1 MSFIASRLRGMGGTP
16 KVKERPLAAGASGL
30 KGALLLVDANGAY
43 ATCGADPAAIAA
55 VALSD
60 YGVDSGG
67 FIHTGKKEF
76 PPGFMQAVSVQDNQ
90 PFHAEYVG
98 ALPAADGGSYGVVLD
113 ADGRWKVDFTEVAAT
128 RVKLVGRLTN
138 SPENRN
144 RVEVVV
150 LAANVQIN
158 Q

>member
-1 MSFIASRLRGMGGTP
+1 MSFIAARLRAGHTP
-16 KVKERPLAAGASGL
+16 RIKERPLAAGAAGK

-55 VALSD
+55 VAQSD
-60 YGVDSGG
+60 YGPNATG
-67 FIHTGKKEF
+67 FGLASHEF
-76 PPGFMQAVSVQDNQ
+76 PPGYMQAVSVQDNQ

-98 ALPAADGGSYGVVLD
+98 ALPAANGGSYGVILD
-113 ADGRWKVDFTEVAAT
+113 ADGRWKVDFAEVVNT
-128 RVKLVGRLTN
+128 RVKLVGRLTD

>member
-1 MSFIASRLRGMGGTP
+1 MSFIAARLRAGHTP
-16 KVKERPLAAGASGL
+16 KIKERPLAAGAAGK

-55 VALSD
+55 VAQSD
-60 YGVDSGG
+60 YGPNATG
-67 FIHTGKKEF
+67 FGLASHEF
-76 PPGFMQAVSVQDNQ
+76 PPGYMGAVSVQDNQ
-90 PFHAEYVG
+90 PFHAEYIG
-98 ALPAADGGSYGVVLD
+98 ALPAANGGSYGVILD
-113 ADGRWKVDFTEVAAT
+113 ADGRWKVDFNEVVNT
-128 RVKLVGRLTN
+128 RLKLVGRLTD

-144 RVEVVV
+144 RVEVVF

>member
-1 MSFIASRLRGMGGTP
+1 MSFIPARLRAGMTP
-16 KVKERPLAAGASGL
+16 KTKERPLAAGASGK

-55 VALSD
+55 VAASD
-60 YGVDSGG
+60 YGANATG
-67 FIHTGKKEF
+67 FGLGTHEF
-76 PPGFMQAVSVQDNQ
+76 PPGFMQGYSVQDNQ
-90 PFHAEYVG
+90 PFHAQYVG

-113 ADGRWKVDFTEVAAT
+113 ADGQWKVDFGEAVNT
-128 RVKLVGRLTN
+128 RVKLVKKLTD

-144 RVEVVV
+144 RVEVVF